1 VLFITDIKYNTDIKD
16 NQVLPINAA
25 ERRPGD
31 VWSRGRLSAVKVWRR
46 LGVMVATK
54 AVQCLCTL
62 ITLLWLLGGLAP
74 GYASDF
80 LEGALPIGGEDLL
93 RVPVTQWVRL
103 SVDVEEYRP
112 LVEYADRSSSLTRSL
127 AILPSLQV
135 VSPHRQFQPYL
146 GVGLGLG
153 LSGYTPQ
160 SAVVLLPLG
169 IEESLVLH
177 VGGGVTYR
185 LGEKVA
191 LTGSARFAQFKTTD
205 LFQRSSAPH
214 VFQDGLDFSSYTVE
228 FGLRWAY

>member
-1 VLFITDIKYNTDIKD
+1 MF
-16 NQVLPINAA
+16 
-25 ERRPGD
+25 
-31 VWSRGRLSAVKVWRR
+31 
-46 LGVMVATK
+46 ATK
-54 AVQCLCTL
+54 TVQCLCHLVTL
-62 ITLLWLLGGLAP
+62 IWFLGGPAL
-74 GYASDF
+74 GSASD
-80 LEGALPIGGEDLL
+80 LLQGALPIGGEDLL

-103 SVDVEEYRP
+103 TVDVEEYRP
-112 LVEYADRSSSLTRSL
+112 LVEYADHSSSLTRSL

-135 VSPHRQFQPYL
+135 AAPHRQFQPYL

-205 LFQRSSAPH
+205 LFQRSSSAPH

-228 FGLRWAY
+228 FGLHWAY

>member
-1 VLFITDIKYNTDIKD
+1 MFT
-16 NQVLPINAA
+16 
-25 ERRPGD
+25 
-31 VWSRGRLSAVKVWRR
+31 
-46 LGVMVATK
+46 TK
-54 AVQCLCTL
+54 AVRYLCSFVTL
-62 ITLLWLLGGLAP
+62 VWLLGGSVP
-74 GYASDF
+74 GYAGDV
-80 LEGALPIGGEDLL
+80 LEGALRIGGEDLL

-103 SVDVEEYRP
+103 TVDVEEYRP
-112 LVEYADRSSSLTRSL
+112 LVEYADHSSSATRSL

-135 VSPHRQFQPYL
+135 IAPHRQFQPYL

-191 LTGSARFAQFKTTD
+191 LTGSARFAQFKTAD
-205 LFQRSSAPH
+205 LLQRSSAAPH
-214 VFQDGLDFSSYTVE
+214 VFQDGLDFSAYTVE
-228 FGLRWAY
+228 LGLRWAY